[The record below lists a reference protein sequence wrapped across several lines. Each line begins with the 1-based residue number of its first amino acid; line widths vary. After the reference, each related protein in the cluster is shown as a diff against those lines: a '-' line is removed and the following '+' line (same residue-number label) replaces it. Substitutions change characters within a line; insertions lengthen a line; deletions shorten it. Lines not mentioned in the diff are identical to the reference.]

1 MAQQR
6 FWPHQ
11 LALIENLSAVFFLPF
26 VYSSGAAFFI
36 PSIIYVWKNM
46 KVWKLPQLEIFVY
59 SPAAFQWMRIRYFS
73 IDLSQGSFCR
83 IFHSHRGSAGKT
95 WVPESIWLVVMW
107 FFVYCDWW
115 CKLCGYVGQDVFA
128 KMQWW
133 SIPQPNLNKWGLG
146 VVQTSVLTNRI
157 IHPNST
163 KNLSITVSGWHL

>member
-11 LALIENLSAVFFLPF
+11 FALIVNSSAVFSDFCLLQRCKYYLCLEKYDGVETYPIGDFL
-26 VYSSGAAFFI
+26 FI
-36 PSIIYVWKNM
+36 T
-46 KVWKLPQLEIFVY
+46 LQLFSE
-59 SPAAFQWMRIRYFS
+59 WGLDYFS
-73 IDLSQGSFCR
+73 IDLSQGSYWR

-95 WVPESIWLVVMW
+95 WLPASIWLVVMW

-157 IHPNST
+157 IHPNSK
-163 KNLSITVSGWHL
+163 KNLSLTVSGWHL